1 MTPHTLGYVHLKKGI
16 ISKKDALELL
26 RSISFLSD
34 YRGITMCNKSINYL
48 DITV

>member
-34 YRGITMCNKSINYL
+34 YRGNYS
-48 DITV
+48 TV